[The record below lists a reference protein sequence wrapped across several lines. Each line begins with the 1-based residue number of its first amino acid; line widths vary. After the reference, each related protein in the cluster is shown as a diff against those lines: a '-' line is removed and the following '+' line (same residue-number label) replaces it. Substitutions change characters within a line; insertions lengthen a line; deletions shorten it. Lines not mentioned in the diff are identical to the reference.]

1 MPTTAPRWRGTTA
14 EQRRREMQKVSAG
27 RRRAALDRK
36 IDVIAAQVSI
46 LSDAQ
51 RARLAV
57 LAMAVDGGSE

>member
-1 MPTTAPRWRGTTA
+1 
-14 EQRRREMQKVSAG
+14 MQKVSAG